1 MLLLF
6 EFQGITKFFGTH
18 KALDNVTFRVNRGE
32 IVGYVGLNGAG
43 KTTTIRIG
51 VGVLP
56 PTSGDVIIDGFSI
69 IKDKREASRRIG
81 WVPEKPIFE
90 HDFKAIDYF
99 VYLAGFYG
107 LSMSEARSLGRK
119 LLDEVGL
126 GDATDKKLKEYSYGM
141 NKRFALA
148 VSMINNPENYMF
160 DEVLNGLDPSG
171 IAFFRN
177 LTLKLKHEGCS
188 ILFSSH
194 ILSEVESI
202 ADRVVFI
209 HEGRVI
215 ADMKIDEIRSRA
227 KPSLKITIHPLDNRA
242 IELVKEFG
250 EVSIEKN
257 QLIIRNVTESSEIV
271 EKLVLNGY
279 KVLEVSKMER
289 DLEQVFFRL
298 IKGELQ

>member
-1 MLLLF
+1 MLPLF
-6 EFQGITKFFGTH
+6 EFINVTKMFGSRR
-18 KALDNVTFRVNRGE
+18 ALDNVSFKVHKNE

-56 PTSGDVIIDGFSI
+56 PTSGDVLIDGLSI
-69 IKDKREASRRIG
+69 IKDKRAASRRLG

-107 LSMSEARSLGRK
+107 LSTGEARSLGKR
-119 LLDEVGL
+119 LLEEVGL
-126 GDATDKKLKEYSYGM
+126 GNAIYKKLREFSYGM

-160 DEVLNGLDPSG
+160 DEVLNGLDPGG
-171 IAFFRN
+171 IAFFRD
-177 LTLKLKHEGCS
+177 LTLKLKREGCS

-194 ILSEVESI
+194 ILSEVENI

-209 HEGRVI
+209 HEGKIV
-215 ADMKIDEIRSRA
+215 ADMKIEDIRAKA
-227 KPSLKITIHPLDNRA
+227 KPSLKIAVHPLDDRA
-242 IELVKEFG
+242 IKIAKEFG
-250 EVSIEKN
+250 EVMIDKNYIVIRDAIE
-257 QLIIRNVTESSEIV
+257 LHRVI
-271 EKLVLNGY
+271 EKLVINGY
-279 KVLEVSKMER
+279 KVLEVAKTER
-289 DLEQVFFRL
+289 DLEQIFFRL
-298 IKGELQ
+298 IKGEAL